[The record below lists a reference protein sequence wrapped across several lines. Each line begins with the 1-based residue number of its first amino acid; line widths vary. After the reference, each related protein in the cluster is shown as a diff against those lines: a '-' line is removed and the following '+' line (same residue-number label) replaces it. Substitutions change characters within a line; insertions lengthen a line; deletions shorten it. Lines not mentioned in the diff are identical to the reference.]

1 MVRQLFI
8 FTVLFLFGC
17 SNEPTVTAGGELLVG
32 KRQAGV
38 YAFLGVPFAEPPLGE
53 LRWRSPRPYVAKGR
67 HPREATE
74 FAPACMQTPRILD
87 WYRYLAETFG
97 STRDYYPDLEINEDC
112 LYLNV
117 WTPTLADQNTLPVMV
132 WLHGGSNIS
141 GWSYEKNYHGINLAD
156 EGVVVVSIGYRVG
169 LFGFMSHPDMDPSE
183 PVANFGIWDII
194 AALEW
199 IQDNIESFGGDPK
212 RVTLFGESA
221 GAHNIVALMA
231 AQPARGLFHR
241 AVLQS
246 AGGILSNLQTL
257 AETQRLGSE
266 LAAAMDFSGGDELQE
281 IREAPADELLERYVA
296 DVSSDYQNPTLDGR
310 LFKRSPRETFA
321 AGDLADVDLI
331 AGTNADEWWDYI
343 EPDVDTDD
351 VRNRAGLLSHLD
363 NASALAAIA
372 DELDPRRAIDRLR
385 TADEYLC
392 PNQWLAAAMNAAGKE
407 AWMFYFTR
415 IREDQGG
422 RNLLAYHGAEYP
434 YIFDTHDPYMTTTAS
449 DRNLTRIMQA
459 YWTRFAATG
468 DPNSDAAPDW
478 PKFSAP
484 GFPVQELGDNVIT
497 IGAPEPALCAA
508 LDVSH

>member
-1 MVRQLFI
+1 
-8 FTVLFLFGC
+8 
-17 SNEPTVTAGGELLVG
+17 
-32 KRQAGV
+32 
-38 YAFLGVPFAEPPLGE
+38 
-53 LRWRSPRPYVAKGR
+53 
-67 HPREATE
+67 
-74 FAPACMQTPRILD
+74 
-87 WYRYLAETFG
+87 
-97 STRDYYPDLEINEDC
+97 
-112 LYLNV
+112 
-117 WTPTLADQNTLPVMV
+117 
-132 WLHGGSNIS
+132 
-141 GWSYEKNYHGINLAD
+141 
-156 EGVVVVSIGYRVG
+156 
-169 LFGFMSHPDMDPSE
+169 
-183 PVANFGIWDII
+183 
-194 AALEW
+194 
-199 IQDNIESFGGDPK
+199 
-212 RVTLFGESA
+212 
-221 GAHNIVALMA
+221 
-231 AQPARGLFHR
+231 LFHR

-392 PNQWLAAAMNAAGKE
+392 PNQWLAAAMNAAGKD